1 MPISILIQVVNFG
14 FGLLALALILRVIL
28 PFVRVSPSNPFMKF
42 LTTITEPLLRPV
54 RRVVG
59 KSLYGSLGGLYV
71 DLAPLVALLVLWL
84 AQAVVMRILLWV
96 AVPPLWL
103 FQPGK
108 DLGGWLAGVINLLFQ
123 LYTFALLARILLE
136 WVQVSYATPLMRF
149 LWNITEPLLGPL
161 RKRLPLLAGGLD
173 FSPIVALLIL
183 WVAEALLVSVV
194 QVIF

>member
-1 MPISILIQVVNFG
+1 MLIGYLIPVVNFC

-28 PFVRVSPSNPFMKF
+28 LFARVSPSNPFMKF

-59 KSLYGSLGGLYV
+59 KTLYGSLGGFYV

-84 AQAVVMRILLWV
+84 MQAVVMRILLWV
-96 AVPPLWL
+96 AAPPLWL
-103 FQPGK
+103 LQPGK

-123 LYTFALLARILLE
+123 LYTFALLVRILLE
-136 WVQVSYATPLMRF
+136 WIRVSYATPLMRF

-173 FSPIVALLIL
+173 FSPLVALLIL

-194 QVIF
+194 QAIF